1 MAYDRR
7 RMGRVQDD
15 NGSRPH
21 EPTAGR
27 DAFTEEALDWF
38 AKLQHAAGDRHVA
51 EQFDAWRESDAR
63 RAEAFR
69 RVEALWNSSELRA
82 AVKASAAPSRT
93 TASAT
98 RSAPR
103 RGASARWSIRLAVA
117 AAVVI
122 LAVAVAK
129 FPDFMLSMR
138 ADYRTAAGESQ
149 KISLPDGSVMT
160 LNTASSVSLDFADGR
175 RAVTLLSGEAFFQVV
190 HDPQH
195 PFRVTGHLGDAEVKG
210 TAFSVRTDETEDK
223 VLVREGLVDAGP
235 LESRQTRA
243 LLAAG
248 HGAIITKASMSPM
261 PEGDTERELAW
272 LDGRI
277 SFVDRPF
284 GRVLDDLRRYYGG
297 RIIVTNDRLKR
308 TAVSGDYRLDNPELV
323 IRSLAE
329 ATGAKFTRLP
339 GGIIFLR

>member
-1 MAYDRR
+1 MADDRR

-15 NGSRPH
+15 NGSRPQ
-21 EPTAGR
+21 EPTTGR

-38 AKLQHAAGDRHVA
+38 ARLQASAGDSDTAARF
-51 EQFDAWRESDAR
+51 QAWRESDRR
-63 RAEAFR
+63 RADAYK
-69 RVEALWNSSELRA
+69 RVAGLWNSPELGA
-82 AVKASAAPSRT
+82 ALKASAE
-93 TASAT
+93 ASAVAAPAT
-98 RSAPR
+98 GSTPR
-103 RGASARWSIRLAVA
+103 RAATSRWSIRLAVA
-117 AAVVI
+117 AAAVI
-122 LAVAVAK
+122 LAVAIAR

-138 ADYRTAAGESQ
+138 ADYMTAAGESQ
-149 KISLPDGSVMT
+149 KITLPDGSVMT

-175 RAVTLLSGEAFFQVV
+175 REVTLLAGEAFFQVV

-195 PFRVTGHLGDAEVKG
+195 PFRVSGHFGDAEVKG
-210 TAFSVRTDETEDK
+210 TAFLVRTDETEDT

-235 LESRQTRA
+235 LEVSRNRA

-248 HGAIITKASMSPM
+248 HGAVITKTSLSPM
-261 PEGDTERELAW
+261 AEGETERGFAW

-308 TAVSGDYRLDNPELV
+308 IAVSGDYRLDDPELV
-323 IRSLAE
+323 VRSLAE